1 MSASSCTVCDS
12 DRSFAGDREI
22 RKEKLMPATVKKQSD
37 HHCFRQVTDKLLHWI
52 RNYQT
57 REQLRYLD
65 KRQLKDIGLSN
76 ADVSQE
82 LNKPF
87 WKD

>member
-1 MSASSCTVCDS
+1 MSASSCTACDS
-12 DRSFAGDREI
+12 DRSFAGDRKI
-22 RKEKLMPATVKKQSD
+22 RKEKLIPATVKKQSG
-37 HHCFRQVTDKLLHWI
+37 HHWFRQVTAKLRHWMQ
-52 RNYQT
+52 NYQT

-65 KRQLKDIGLSN
+65 KRQLKDIGLSD